1 MIIYFLLVTGST
13 YAYLY
18 LENKNSNITGKG
30 GCFVVD
36 YQATSIDASNLVST
50 VNYQDGASSVITI
63 SKNSSCNI
71 YDYANIYL
79 HTNENITAPIT
90 NIQALRYKVTTDG
103 GSYWERNGVIT
114 TKGDTLLATVPITSE
129 KTIYH
134 VYLWIDSSVS
144 LGHYDNTSYSGYL
157 YATSIQSSSVND
169 DDSVSPILFLKK
181 STCVEGFRNWTLSN
195 ATVSEDNILTLAP
208 TGTSGYAN
216 SSYYDVDG
224 EYWYVTFDGYTT
236 STSNDHDLD
245 YGSAGKGDG
254 GIVMDSYYFD
264 KTQNNIIS
272 LNGYGENGWAPQLP
286 LNVWSNNFWWD
297 GYSGYGKNVKYLT
310 LKFKTGNNYSQ
321 PITKIRNLK
330 VYGQLKNNFYDIEV
344 HALDNVGV
352 NLIKYA
358 KGEFGKEYFDNQGTV
373 VTDGKVRV
381 VENGYYTFYVS
392 DKKGNVGIS
401 TILIKNIE
409 K

>member
-36 YQATSIDASNLVST
+36 YQATSINASNLVST

-90 NIQALRYKVTTDG
+90 NVQALRYKVTTDG

-144 LGHYDNTSYSGYL
+144 LGHYDNISYSGYL
-157 YATSIQSSSVND
+157 YATSIQSSSVN

-195 ATVSEDNILTLAP
+195 ATVSEDNILTLSP
-208 TGTSGYAN
+208 TGTSGYAD
-216 SSYYDVDG
+216 SFYDVDG

-236 STSNDHDLD
+236 SVSTSNSP
-245 YGSAGKGDG
+245 YGGFMIG
-254 GIVMDSYYFD
+254 VVYFD
-264 KTQNNIIS
+264 INYNNTVAS
-272 LNGYGENGWAPQLP
+272 NGGGSNGYSEELK
-286 LNVWSNNFWWD
+286 LNTWGNDFKWD
-297 GYSGYGKNVKYLT
+297 GYAGYGKDVKYLK
-310 LKFKTGNNYSQ
+310 LKFSTGDNYSQ

-358 KGEFGKEYFDNQGTV
+358 KGEFGKEYFDNQGIV

-392 DKKGNVGIS
+392 DKKGNVSIS

>member
-36 YQATSIDASNLVST
+36 YQATSINASNLVST

-90 NIQALRYKVTTDG
+90 NIQALRYKVTTDS
-103 GSYWERNGVIT
+103 GSYWERNGLIT

-169 DDSVSPILFLKK
+169 DNVSPILFLKK
-181 STCVEGFRNWTLSN
+181 STYVEGFRNWTLSN

-208 TGTSGYAN
+208 TGTSGYAD
-216 SSYYDVDG
+216 SPYYDVDG

-236 STSNDHDLD
+236 SVSSECSIGCFLLNVSYFDVNNNSAVANNGYKANGYADDLGLNVWKNNFSD
-245 YGSAGKGDG
+245 DG
-254 GIVMDSYYFD
+254 G
-264 KTQNNIIS
+264 
-272 LNGYGENGWAPQLP
+272 NGYGK
-286 LNVWSNNFWWD
+286 D
-297 GYSGYGKNVKYLT
+297 VKYLK
-310 LKFKTGNNYSQ
+310 LRFETGNKWSQ

-392 DKKGNVGIS
+392 DKKGNVSIS

>member
-36 YQATSIDASNLVST
+36 YQATSINASNLVST

-90 NIQALRYKVTTDG
+90 NIQALRYKVTTDS
-103 GSYWERNGVIT
+103 GSYWERNGLIT

-169 DDSVSPILFLKK
+169 DSVSPILFLKK
-181 STCVEGFRNWTLSN
+181 STYVEGFRNWTLSN

-208 TGTSGYAN
+208 TGTSGYAD
-216 SSYYDVDG
+216 SPYYDVDG

-236 STSNDHDLD
+236 SVSSECSIGCFLLNVSYFDVNNNSAVANNGYKANGYADDLGLNVWKNNFSD
-245 YGSAGKGDG
+245 DG
-254 GIVMDSYYFD
+254 G
-264 KTQNNIIS
+264 
-272 LNGYGENGWAPQLP
+272 NGYGK
-286 LNVWSNNFWWD
+286 D
-297 GYSGYGKNVKYLT
+297 VKYLK
-310 LKFKTGNNYSQ
+310 LRFETGNKWSQ

-344 HALDNVGV
+344 HALDNVEV

-358 KGEFGKEYFDNQGTV
+358 KGEFEKEYFDNQGTV

-392 DKKGNVGIS
+392 DKKGNVSVS
-401 TILIKNIE
+401 TILIKNII
-409 K
+409 

>member
-1 MIIYFLLVTGST
+1 MIIYFLMVTGST

-36 YQATSIDASNLVST
+36 YQATSINASNLVST

-169 DDSVSPILFLKK
+169 DSVSPILFLKK

-236 STSNDHDLD
+236 SIAKNQDGY
-245 YGSAGKGDG
+245 YGSAGPGNG
-254 GIVMDSYYFD
+254 GIYMGSQYFN
-264 KTQNNIIS
+264 KSQNTIIS
-272 LNGYGENGWAPQLP
+272 PNGYDANGLAPQLP
-286 LNVWSNNFWWD
+286 LNVWSNGFWWN
-297 GYSGYGKNVKYLT
+297 GYAGYGKDVKYLK
-310 LKFKTGNNYSQ
+310 LKFETGNNYSQ

-344 HALDNVGV
+344 HALDNVEV

-358 KGEFGKEYFDNQGTV
+358 KGEFEKEYFDNQGTV

-392 DKKGNVGIS
+392 DKKGNVSIS

>member
-18 LENKNSNITGKG
+18 LENKNSNITGRG

-36 YQATSIDASNLVST
+36 YQATSINASNLVST

-90 NIQALRYKVTTDG
+90 NIQALRYKVTTDSG
-103 GSYWERNGVIT
+103 NYWERNGVIT

-134 VYLWIDSSVS
+134 IYLWIDSSVS

-169 DDSVSPILFLKK
+169 DSVPPILFLKK
-181 STCVEGFRNWTLSN
+181 STYVEGFRNWTLSN

-208 TGTSGYAN
+208 TGTSGYAD
-216 SSYYDVDG
+216 SFYDVDG

-236 STSNDHDLD
+236 SVSTSNSP
-245 YGSAGKGDG
+245 YGGFMID
-254 GIVMDSYYFD
+254 VVYFD
-264 KTQNNIIS
+264 INYNKTVAP
-272 LNGYGENGWAPQLP
+272 NGYDSNGYSDALK
-286 LNVWSNNFWWD
+286 LNTWKNGFKWD
-297 GYSGYGKNVKYLT
+297 GYSGYGKDVKYLK
-310 LKFKTGNNYSQ
+310 LKFSTGDNYSQ
-321 PITKIRNLK
+321 PITKIRNFK
-330 VYGQLKNNFYDIEV
+330 IYGQLKNNFYDIEV

-392 DKKGNVGIS
+392 DKKGNVSIS

>member
-36 YQATSIDASNLVST
+36 YQATSINASNLVST

-90 NIQALRYKVTTDG
+90 NIQALRYKVTTDS

-157 YATSIQSSSVND
+157 YVTSIQSSSVN

-208 TGTSGYAN
+208 TGTSGYAD
-216 SSYYDVDG
+216 SPYYDVDG

-236 STSNDHDLD
+236 SVSTSNSP
-245 YGSAGKGDG
+245 YGGMLSNS
-254 GIVMDSYYFD
+254 SYYD
-264 KTQNNIIS
+264 DNYNS
-272 LNGYGENGWAPQLP
+272 VLSPNGYKGNGYSDALK
-286 LNVWSNNFWWD
+286 LNTWKNGFKWD
-297 GYSGYGKNVKYLT
+297 GYSGYGKDVKYLI
-310 LKFKTGNNYSQ
+310 LEFSTGNNYSQ
-321 PITKIRNLK
+321 PIVKIRNLK

-392 DKKGNVGIS
+392 DKKGNVSIS
-401 TILIKNIE
+401 TILIKNII
-409 K
+409 